1 MILCSDILKLI
12 KSWYSLIVKPDLL
25 EKCESY
31 LGVRR
36 IDLDD
41 KESPKPKDRYK
52 DWAYCKIVKSQF
64 RNWGKVMK
72 SEILML
78 LLFVINIVTTLKRLF
93 EKRVLLA
100 NVVKNASISNPHT
113 LRNDKVAVVQRRL
126 NLLLIAKD
134 LINSTVL
141 WNDENV

>member
-1 MILCSDILKLI
+1 
-12 KSWYSLIVKPDLL
+12 
-25 EKCESY
+25 
-31 LGVRR
+31 
-36 IDLDD
+36 
-41 KESPKPKDRYK
+41 
-52 DWAYCKIVKSQF
+52 
-64 RNWGKVMK
+64 MK

-93 EKRVLLA
+93 EKKVLLS
-100 NVVKNASISNPHT
+100 NVVKNASMSNPHT

-141 WNDENV
+141 